1 MFTIYREGLD
11 VLEIDQLMEKVK
23 ELEYENE
30 KLKKVIT
37 DKEKKEKERGIALF
51 YSFRLTLSLERKI

>member
-1 MFTIYREGLD
+1 
-11 VLEIDQLMEKVK
+11 MEKVK

-51 YSFRLTLSLERKI
+51 YSFRLIDIIIRAKNISDLIG

>member
-1 MFTIYREGLD
+1 
-11 VLEIDQLMEKVK
+11 MEKVK

-51 YSFRLTLSLERKI
+51 YSFRLMIRAKNISDLIG